1 MHRNQEEGIELFGD
15 SESESQVESV
25 GLQPEVSDQDSTQK
39 SKAETSS
46 QKEPVFQIRL
56 SRALH
61 KKLLSKAQMEGVSP
75 QDLARELLS
84 EGLVLRAWEIVE
96 RKNTMRSSSQGN
108 NFSQNSNNGRNQGKT
123 GYRNNHSQGSSNG
136 YNRNRQ
142 NNYSNN
148 SSSNHNRRGNFNHI
162 LEDSANFMEYVRNQ
176 EKKNN

>member
-61 KKLLSKAQMEGVSP
+61 KKLLSKAQMEGVSLT
-75 QDLARELLS
+75 Q
-84 EGLVLRAWEIVE
+84 
-96 RKNTMRSSSQGN
+96 
-108 NFSQNSNNGRNQGKT
+108 
-123 GYRNNHSQGSSNG
+123 
-136 YNRNRQ
+136 
-142 NNYSNN
+142 
-148 SSSNHNRRGNFNHI
+148 
-162 LEDSANFMEYVRNQ
+162 
-176 EKKNN
+176 